1 MKAKKYF
8 KHTLLAL
15 VLLGTSGFA
24 FVESDLFVVSKNI
37 EIFSNIYKELNETY
51 VDEVEAAGLM
61 RTGITAMLK
70 KLDPYTNY
78 ITEAQ
83 IEGARLRRFASGGDI
98 GVKVGKLGD
107 QVVVEE
113 VLEGLPADA
122 AGIKPGAII
131 KEIDGKKVSDKAIS
145 EIALFIE
152 GQPDTEVELLVQ
164 AYGKTTDETLFI
176 KRAVIKPKDVT
187 FSKMLND
194 SVGYVRLS
202 TFLSPACGKFVQGE
216 IAKLTEENENF
227 KYLIFDLRGNPGGYL
242 REAIII
248 NNIFVEKGEMLVKTS
263 GRDPDEAKEYK
274 AMVDPAYP
282 DLPLVVLTNGKSAS
296 ASEIV
301 SGTMQDLD
309 RGVVIGQRT
318 YGKGLVQQ
326 TKDIGFNSKL
336 KVTVAK
342 YYIPTGRC
350 IQAVDY
356 YGEYTDNG
364 AATIPDSLKNEFL
377 TKNGRK
383 VYDNSG
389 VAPDIAT
396 DKGEKNPF
404 IEGLQSEKAIFQYA
418 NEYQLEHD
426 SIVAPLAFKF
436 TDADFDGFVEFVQ
449 GNKID
454 FESKTEEALTKLQ
467 KSTKDENYFDTV
479 KGNLTALQ
487 TKIDD
492 LKKKEIYKHKDELKE
507 LLKYEILSRYHYE
520 RGRLEASLNDDPN
533 VQEAFR
539 LFGDMDEYN
548 KILAKK

>member
-1 MKAKKYF
+1 MKTKKYF
-8 KHTLLAL
+8 KHTILAL
-15 VLLGTSGFA
+15 VLLGTSGWA
-24 FVESDLFVVSKNI
+24 FVESDLFVVSKNM

-61 RTGITAMLK
+61 RTGLTAMLK

-83 IEGARLRRFASGGDI
+83 IEGAKLKRFASGGDI
-98 GVKVGKLGD
+98 GVKIGKLGD

-113 VLEGLPADA
+113 VLEGLPADE

-131 KEIDGKKVSDKAIS
+131 KEIDGRSIADKSIG
-145 EIALFIE
+145 EIEIFIE
-152 GQPDTEVELLVQ
+152 GQPDTEVELLLQ
-164 AYGKTTDETLFI
+164 LYGKDTDETMFV

-216 IAKLTEENENF
+216 IDKLTEENENF
-227 KYLIFDLRGNPGGYL
+227 KYLVFDLRGNPGGYL
-242 REAIII
+242 REAIFI
-248 NNIFVEKGEMLVKTS
+248 NNIFVEKGQMLVKTS
-263 GRDPDEAKEYK
+263 GRDPEEAKEYK
-274 AMVDPAYP
+274 AISDPAYP
-282 DLPLVVLTNGKSAS
+282 ALPLVVLTNGKSAS

-309 RGVVIGQRT
+309 RGVVIGQQT

-389 VAPDIAT
+389 VTPDIVT
-396 DKGEKNPF
+396 EKNDKNPF
-404 IEGLQSEKAIFQYA
+404 IEGLKSEKAIFQYA
-418 NEYQLEHD
+418 NEYQLQYD
-426 SIVAPLAFKF
+426 SIAAPLEFKF
-436 TDADFDGFVEFVQ
+436 TDADFENFVKFVQ
-449 GNKID
+449 SNKID
-454 FESKTEEALTKLQ
+454 FESKTEEKLNKLEEATKE
-467 KSTKDENYFDTV
+467 ENYAETV
-479 KGNLTALQ
+479 KGDLTALQ
-487 TKIDD
+487 AKIDD
-492 LKKKEIYKHKDELKE
+492 LKKQEIYKHKDELKE

-539 LFGDMDEYN
+539 LFSNMDEYD

>member
-164 AYGKTTDETLFI
+164 AYGKTTDETLFV